1 MREVGRKLRHLGFAA
16 VFALA
21 ASGASAQLQE
31 FSTDQR
37 NLACGSPAAT
47 GDGWQT
53 AGDRQIVSVKWI
65 EQSVT
70 PRFRAIGYFGDLPT
84 SLFLTSRT
92 TTHDNSAGKP

>member
-31 FSTDQR
+31 FSAGQR
-37 NLACGSPAAT
+37 NLACRPAAT
-47 GDGWQT
+47 GDGWLT

-84 SLFLTSRT
+84 SLFLTSGT
-92 TTHDNSAGKP
+92 TRDNSAGKP